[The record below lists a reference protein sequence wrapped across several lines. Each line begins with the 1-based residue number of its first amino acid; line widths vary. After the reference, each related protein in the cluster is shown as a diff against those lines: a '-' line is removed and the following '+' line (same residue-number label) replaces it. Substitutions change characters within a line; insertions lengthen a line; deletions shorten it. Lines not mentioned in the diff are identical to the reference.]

1 MANEKQVESNDGGAD
16 VFDIERV
23 RQLVSLMKEQE
34 LTEIDL
40 RQGQKRIRLRSGQET
55 AYVAAPM
62 AHAAPAA
69 APPSAAAASAADTS
83 SSDDAEASYIK
94 SPMVGTFYLAGK
106 PGDPPFVKVGDHVTP
121 ETTVC
126 IIEAMKMFN
135 EIPAGVSGKIVE
147 VVAKNEDAVDV
158 GRPLFKIV

>member
-69 APPSAAAASAADTS
+69 APAAAAPAADTS
-83 SSDDAEASYIK
+83 SSDEAEASYIK
-94 SPMVGTFYLAGK
+94 SPMVGTFYLAAK
-106 PGDPPFVKVGDHVTP
+106 PGDPPFVKVGDHVTA